1 MDFLHSWLINFPSSS
16 KALITPWLFAF
27 NSIVNC
33 LILLTKK
40 TTKFKVVWRFERFM
54 RNHVETRNPNS
65 KKYITTLKK
74 TFTKKVKIMS
84 LICLCWQ
91 QQNLQCTLNTSMTNQ
106 SYNAQWV
113 CQWPVRT
120 TTIATC
126 DEHINDQ
133 E

>member
-1 MDFLHSWLINFPSSS
+1 
-16 KALITPWLFAF
+16 
-27 NSIVNC
+27 
-33 LILLTKK
+33 
-40 TTKFKVVWRFERFM
+40 M